1 MCFTV
6 VIVGFVSIK
15 IEIPGDY
22 LEIFLSQMANAC
34 GNMVA
39 YYNFWSPMR
48 LFWSL
53 CTALINGDYIKLC
66 KDRDYYFS
74 RAHKFNN
81 DNDWK
86 RARQLRNEA
95 NKLNRSLKKNYCNKA
110 INENV
115 NNSNKLWSTIKKL
128 IPKNKSSVS
137 SVHTQDGF
145 TANDKGTA
153 DQFNS
158 FFTSIGDVLASKF
171 KCNDIEGVDH
181 CSIDEKDTHFKF
193 DVITPD
199 FVFDQIR
206 SFPNNKSTGIDNVCI
221 RLLKLAAPIICHPLA
236 YICNLSLFTSH
247 FPSKWKVKK
256 VTPIQGW

>member
-1 MCFTV
+1 MKLTNL
-6 VIVGFVSIK
+6 
-15 IEIPGDY
+15 IE
-22 LEIFLSQMANAC
+22 
-34 GNMVA
+34 
-39 YYNFWSPMR
+39 
-48 LFWSL
+48 
-53 CTALINGDYIKLC
+53 
-66 KDRDYYFS
+66 
-74 RAHKFNN
+74 
-81 DNDWK
+81 
-86 RARQLRNEA
+86 
-95 NKLNRSLKKNYCNKA
+95 NYCNKA

-115 NNSNKLWSTIKKL
+115 NNSKKLWSTIKKL

-145 TANDKGTA
+145 TANDKETA

-158 FFTSIGDVLASKF
+158 FFTIGDVLASKF

-181 CSIDEKDTHFKF
+181 CSIDEKDTHFEF

-199 FVFDQIR
+199 FVFDQIC

-247 FPSKWKVKK
+247 FPSKWKVAK
-256 VTPIQGW
+256 VTPIYKDGDKSDVSIIGQFQFYLFFLRFWSV